1 MKDKDFIQEYRNM
14 FKMKDICEI
23 TGLKQSNVN
32 SGNITD
38 DKAKE
43 FAQICKHEIIRLYS
57 IIIEGAINE

>member
-1 MKDKDFIQEYRNM
+1 
-14 FKMKDICEI
+14 MKDICEI